1 MQLLTADNLC
11 SPTSDSES
19 VTEITRCVNKMMP
32 LYFKDNHWKNS
43 FTDEFMNEL
52 LRKPALNLSPPLK
65 SLGTLPG
72 KIYPLLTLTVFNF
85 KTVPALYV

>member
-1 MQLLTADNLC
+1 
-11 SPTSDSES
+11 
-19 VTEITRCVNKMMP
+19 MMP
-32 LYFKDNHWKNS
+32 LYFKDKHWKNS

-65 SLGTLPG
+65 SLGTLPC